1 MAPNDDR
8 SMLTVFASL
17 TSVAAFLLAAIGII
31 VVVNKD
37 EGATTTSAAAPVTV
51 TMSEFKFSPA
61 KVTAPVDG
69 TLNVVNGGTMAHN
82 LVIEGGPSTRDLNP
96 GQSQVLNLAGLAP
109 GTYRFIC
116 TIPGHE
122 GSGMVGEL
130 TISESGGGGGA
141 GELAAG
147 GGADHSGDDIDWAA
161 WDETMIA
168 NTNAYLKA
176 VIDTVS
182 APGPNMYG
190 GVGPLGIPTEGR
202 GNQKLEPNVLP
213 DGTKEFVLEAKVTDW
228 EVEPG
233 KVVQAWTYNGMVP
246 SPWIRVEPGDRV
258 RVVLTNN
265 LPAFTDIHFH
275 GITTPFP
282 SDGVA
287 PITQEPIF
295 PGETYTYEF
304 TAPNRPELGMYH
316 PHNHGNISVV
326 NGMFG
331 VFQVGDVPLPRGR
344 TINGVTVPADLQV
357 AQEIPMVLND
367 AGVIGLTLN
376 GKSFPATDPIVATAG
391 TWNLIH
397 YYNEG
402 LQSHPM
408 HLHHVPQLVVA
419 RDGFPLESPFWVD
432 TLNVAPGERYSVLVQ
447 NRPEDVNIEAPPG
460 ADLVS
465 QLGIWAYHCHILTH
479 AENENGLFGM
489 VTAYVVAPAA

>member
-1 MAPNDDR
+1 
-8 SMLTVFASL
+8 
-17 TSVAAFLLAAIGII
+17 
-31 VVVNKD
+31 
-37 EGATTTSAAAPVTV
+37 
-51 TMSEFKFSPA
+51 
-61 KVTAPVDG
+61 
-69 TLNVVNGGTMAHN
+69 
-82 LVIEGGPSTRDLNP
+82 
-96 GQSQVLNLAGLAP
+96 
-109 GTYRFIC
+109 
-116 TIPGHE
+116 
-122 GSGMVGEL
+122 MVGEL
-130 TISESGGGGGA
+130 TISESGGTGS
-141 GELAAG
+141 GELAAGG
-147 GGADHSGDDIDWAA
+147 GGADHSGDNVDWAA
-161 WDETMIA
+161 WDEAMIT

-176 VIDTVS
+176 VVDSIAS
-182 APGPNMYG
+182 PGPNMYG
-190 GVGPLGIPTEGR
+190 GVGPLGVPTEGR
-202 GNQKLEPNVLP
+202 GNQKLEPTVLP
-213 DGTKEFVLEAKVTDW
+213 DGTKEFRLEAKVTDW

-246 SPWIRVEPGDRV
+246 SPWIRVEPNDRV

-275 GITTPFP
+275 GITTPFA

-287 PITQEPIF
+287 PITQEPIY

-344 TINGVTVPADLQV
+344 TINGVTVPADLQI

-376 GKSFPATDPIVATAG
+376 GKSFPATDPIVATVG

-447 NRPEDVNIEAPPG
+447 NRPEDVNVEAPPG

-489 VTAYVVAPAA
+489 VTAYVVAPAG